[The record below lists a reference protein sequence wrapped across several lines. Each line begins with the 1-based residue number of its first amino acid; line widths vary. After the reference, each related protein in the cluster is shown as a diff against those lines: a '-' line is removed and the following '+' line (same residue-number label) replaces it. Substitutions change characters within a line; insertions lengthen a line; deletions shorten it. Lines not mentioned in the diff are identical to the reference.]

1 MHDFRNNGLLLQ
13 DSELISSSLNL
24 IQQAISIFDDDL
36 RLRIW
41 NNRFIEMFS
50 FPRSAIYRGA
60 PLENII
66 KSLAE
71 TGDYTEDDIQKIIN
85 DRYEVASKKLPYYA
99 EYQQPGGEV
108 LSYEAYPMASGG
120 WVTVYTDI
128 SHLKK
133 NEKQLRDRTDILSDN
148 LLENSTKLA
157 EANRKLLATNRVLE
171 EVRHDLT
178 MSENRMR
185 EITQAMPAHI
195 AYITPD
201 YVYTYTNNR
210 LSDIAGIDR
219 PIEPGMHLMEVF
231 GEDVYRETKPLLD
244 KALNGE
250 TTTVEYKVPVS
261 SPNARTIRSTFT
273 PERDEEGN
281 IKGVFVLSLNV
292 TEEKQALENLLQSK
306 RMETTFQLTSG
317 LAHDFSNI
325 LTVIVGNLQHI
336 ESQRLDT
343 DSRHSLIN
351 TTQKAAQRAVRI
363 IEQLMSFTGRQKLS
377 PQNTD
382 ISALLTELCRLFLSS
397 IPETVKLKLVLPE
410 EPLIAYADEAAL
422 QDVLVNLMINARDAT
437 NENGSIKIS
446 AKKIIPP
453 GQSES
458 IVQISVADNGCGFDE
473 ETLRRAYDPF
483 FTSKKN
489 KGGSG
494 LGLSMAQGFASQ
506 SGGSIEIKS
515 AKDMGAKVILSL
527 PSADHVREQTYQSKW
542 NSVQS
547 SKRHKI
553 ALLIDDEEDVRQ
565 TIRLAL
571 REMGFAVI
579 EAGRP
584 EEAMSLITQIE
595 GIELVVSDIM
605 MPGDVNGLELSDK
618 IKKIYPDLPV
628 ILISGLTTNDPVIKN
643 ANCKHP
649 ILSKPFNAGEF
660 MEVLETLSADNIN
673 QYKVSNDS

>member
-1 MHDFRNNGLLLQ
+1 MRDFRNNGLLLQ

-50 FPRSAIYRGA
+50 FPRHAIYRGA

-71 TGDYTEDDIQKIIN
+71 TGDYKESDLQQIIK

-99 EYQQPGGEV
+99 EYRQPGGEV
-108 LSYEAYPMASGG
+108 LSYEAYPLSSGG

-128 SHLKK
+128 SHLKR
-133 NEKQLRDRTDILSDN
+133 NETLLRKRTDLLSDN
-148 LLENSTKLA
+148 LLENSTKLS
-157 EANRKLLATNRVLE
+157 EANRKLLATNRALE
-171 EVRHDLT
+171 EVKHDLT
-178 MSENRMR
+178 MSEKRMR

-195 AYITPD
+195 AYITPE

-219 PIEPGMHLMEVF
+219 PIDPGMHMIEVF
-231 GEDVYRETKPLLD
+231 GEEVFKETKPLLD

-250 TTTVEYKVPVS
+250 TTTVEYKVPAG

-281 IKGVFVLSLNV
+281 IKGVFVLSLNI
-292 TEEKQALENLLQSK
+292 TEEQQALENLLQSK

-336 ESQRLDT
+336 ESQRLD
-343 DSRHSLIN
+343 SNARQSLIN

-363 IEQLMSFTGRQKLS
+363 IEQLMSFTGRQKLT

-382 ISALLTELCRLFLSS
+382 ISALLTELCRLFSSS
-397 IPETVKLKLVLPE
+397 IPDKIKLKLALPE
-410 EPLIAYADEAAL
+410 ETLIAYADEAAL
-422 QDVLVNLMINARDAT
+422 QDVLVNLMLNARDAI
-437 NENGSIKIS
+437 NDNGSIKIS
-446 AKKIIPP
+446 AKKLTP
-453 GQSES
+453 QDHTES
-458 IVQISVADNGCGFDE
+458 VIQITVADNGCGFDE

-515 AKDMGAKVILSL
+515 AEGMGAKIILSL
-527 PSADHVREQTYQSKW
+527 PSADHITEKVYQTKW
-542 NSVQS
+542 NSVQAT
-547 SKRHKI
+547 KRHKI

-565 TIRLAL
+565 TIRIAL
-571 REMGFAVI
+571 RDMGFAVI
-579 EAGRP
+579 EAGKP

-595 GIELVVSDIM
+595 GIELIVSDIM
-605 MPGDVNGLELSDK
+605 MPGDINGLELSDR
-618 IKKIYPDLPV
+618 IRRLYPQLPIV
-628 ILISGLTTNDPVIKN
+628 LISGLTETDPVIKSIN
-643 ANCKHP
+643 GRYP
-649 ILSKPFNAGEF
+649 ILKKPFNAEVL
-660 MEVLETLSADNIN
+660 MEVLASLSAEEANR
-673 QYKVSNDS
+673 YKVSNDS